1 MSRVGW
7 DRLVPGTVDGEFVR
21 LEVVEEEG
29 TQQLHHQQH
38 RQGQPGVGDGEG
50 GEEVEGG
57 GGADEG
63 PGDAEVR
70 EERSGAGEEEED
82 ED

>member
-1 MSRVGW
+1 MSRVSW
-7 DRLVPGTVDGEFVR
+7 YRLIPGTVDGEFVR

-29 TQQLHHQQH
+29 AQQLHHQQH
-38 RQGQPGVGDGEG
+38 RQGQPGVGDGDR

-57 GGADEG
+57 GGGDDG
-63 PGDAEVR
+63 PGDAGED
-70 EERSGAGEEEED
+70 ERSGAGEEEED